1 LKQLAK
7 AAGLVHTCWWQ
18 GSSTGQHHGI
28 ALTPCA
34 TNALDANSWFNG
46 YTNATSIPKQALRQ
60 NHFGG
65 TLGRFL
71 DIPHLYKDRNRT
83 FFFFS
88 YGGTAPDQPNTFT
101 RFLFQSLQNEYFN
114 EN

>member
-1 LKQLAK
+1 MPHLFPNKP
-7 AAGLVHTCWWQ
+7 
-18 GSSTGQHHGI
+18 SDR
-28 ALTPCA
+28 
-34 TNALDANSWFNG
+34 ND
-46 YTNATSIPKQALRQ
+46 
-60 NHFGG
+60 FGG

-71 DIPHLYKDRNRT
+71 DIPHLYNDRNRT